1 MRYDPSNKK
10 HLELL
15 IEHAARDGW
24 EGESCPVDDIC
35 DSIPTIVNYLKSLES
50 IIREL
55 KVTNQKQGA
64 DIKELERRL
73 NNVKSQKFRVLKK
86 KKMG

>member
-1 MRYDPSNKK
+1 MRYDPANKK

-15 IEHAARDGW
+15 VKAATIDGD
-24 EGESCPVDDIC
+24 SDYCPVEAIC
-35 DSIPTIVNYLKSLES
+35 DSIPGIVNYIKSLEN

-73 NNVKSQKFRVLKK
+73 NNVKSQKFRILKK